1 MFQNPPFSLLVVDTE
16 EFNVEPF
23 LLNIEITISNNNT
36 IPETIRRTGPKPT
49 VNVIIFVTKSF
60 KSTTWPTIETIPIET
75 KIATIAIITG
85 MKAEVTDPNTNANI
99 INATDIP
106 MVSPVTRSFSASSAK
121 VCSIVAVPIKK
132 NSNSLL
138 EKSSVK

>member
-1 MFQNPPFSLLVVDTE
+1 
-16 EFNVEPF
+16 
-23 LLNIEITISNNNT
+23 
-36 IPETIRRTGPKPT
+36 
-49 VNVIIFVTKSF
+49 
-60 KSTTWPTIETIPIET
+60 
-75 KIATIAIITG
+75 

-138 EKSSVK
+138 EKSSVMWTRGPTYSLLTNGACIITVVESSEGITW

>member
-1 MFQNPPFSLLVVDTE
+1 M
-16 EFNVEPF
+16 
-23 LLNIEITISNNNT
+23 
-36 IPETIRRTGPKPT
+36 
-49 VNVIIFVTKSF
+49 VIIFVTKSF
-60 KSTTWPTIETIPIET
+60 KSTIWPTIETIPIET

-138 EKSSVK
+138 EKSSVM